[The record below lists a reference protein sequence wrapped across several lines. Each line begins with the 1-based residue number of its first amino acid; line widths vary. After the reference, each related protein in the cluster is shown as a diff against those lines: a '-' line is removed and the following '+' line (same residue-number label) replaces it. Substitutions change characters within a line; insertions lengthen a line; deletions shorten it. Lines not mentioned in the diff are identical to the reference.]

1 MRAAAVVALGVWLAP
16 LAGSAETLDELLASR
31 ALESAPHPIAA
42 EFLAGEGAAALD
54 EQRQA
59 TTIAQLKRSLERQ
72 TNPLTLTMRGAGA
85 MMNTPS
91 MQRMQESARGSMAG
105 GLMRSAVG
113 IGGVGADVD
122 PEQVSR
128 EIEQAMAEPWVRGI
142 GAARAL
148 AALGD
153 AEAAARFYVACL
165 QTLDEQW
172 APTACLTDIIAL
184 GPRRAA
190 KRT

>member
-42 EFLAGEGAAALD
+42 EFLAGE
-54 EQRQA
+54 
-59 TTIAQLKRSLERQ
+59 
-72 TNPLTLTMRGAGA
+72 GA